1 MNSII
6 KTCAAAAVAMTL
18 APAAATAGGTSA
30 NAGANAGAAAVAG
43 GNNTSDGGTWIGAAS
58 PGAAYCANSIAVGP
72 IGGSWT
78 MRSCVALDITEQGG
92 RMATLSRAEIRAV
105 QLKAL
110 EDVGYKFKYE
120 TTTQPTTTSRSAAP
134 ATSPRPAPRHEPVT
148 FSVNGG
154 KVKLTSQEHLAAFHG
169 CQTLQV
175 QGQKVKKSGC

>member
-78 MRSCVALDITEQGG
+78 MRSCVAKDIAETAGAMGAWSRQKVGALLDAAAADIGF
-92 RMATLSRAEIRAV
+92 
-105 QLKAL
+105 
-110 EDVGYKFKYE
+110 KFKYE